1 MLIGNSVTSVDSANA
16 NRNLPVL
23 DAQTGDRKTNN
34 EDRTQPTSAAAAD
47 KVTLSGEA
55 KAISKSK
62 DDQEKSKVSDK
73 ELTQTLKKPTVDVE
87 GRAEKAINHAV
98 RQLRAGTIDEKK
110 FTRKLDKIA
119 SEQSNGLLTAMK
131 VVQDQD
137 SKETRN
143 TAAENK
149 APVDKAPENKAP
161 KNTAPENTA
170 VKVAAAKMAAS
181 GIGEPEKEEKDPY
194 PASKAEPPAMK
205 SADQAAMLAESFTDA
220 IARKEEDEYQ
230 GSGFVI
236 AGSKESSSSFEETE
250 DEKLGDLGEKQ
261 PEKFQIGLNAF
272 GSSDRTGITFGP
284 VVTPLGKL
292 GGIGSVKGSNLSVL
306 A

>member
-1 MLIGNSVTSVDSANA
+1 M
-16 NRNLPVL
+16 
-23 DAQTGDRKTNN
+23 
-34 EDRTQPTSAAAAD
+34 
-47 KVTLSGEA
+47 
-55 KAISKSK
+55 
-62 DDQEKSKVSDK
+62 
-73 ELTQTLKKPTVDVE
+73 
-87 GRAEKAINHAV
+87 
-98 RQLRAGTIDEKK
+98 RAGTIDEKK
-110 FTRKLDKIA
+110 FARKLDKIA

-131 VVQDQD
+131 DVQDQD
-137 SKETRN
+137 SKGTQN

-149 APVDKAPENKAP
+149 APEDKATENKAP
-161 KNTAPENTA
+161 KSKAPENTA

-181 GIGEPEKEEKDPY
+181 GIAEPEEKEEAPD
-194 PASKAEPPAMK
+194 PASKAEPPVIK

-220 IARKEEDEYQ
+220 IARKEEEESQ

-261 PEKFQIGLNAF
+261 PETFQIGLNAF
-272 GSSDRTGITFGP
+272 GPSNRTGITFDS